1 MGFDSEVKINRP
13 SILVSTIEENEA
25 VIKWLKSNFPQDVIG
40 YAAASNDDID
50 RFNVWQYVYG
60 NWTRLLKRTSNPVIV
75 KASELLYLATTSE
88 TTLSP
93 PKLKGCGCGLTYYEN
108 GQLKRFPGEHS
119 PSCLEANKEE
129 II

>member
-13 SILVSTIEENEA
+13 SILVSNEAENEA
-25 VIKWLKSNFPQDVIG
+25 IITWIKSTFPQDSIG
-40 YAAASNDDID
+40 WDSSTNENLDIYM
-50 RFNVWQYVYG
+50 VWCYVFG
-60 NWTRLLKRTSNPVIV
+60 RWTRLAAPGPKTV
-75 KASELLYLATTSE
+75 KASELLCLETTGE

-119 PSCLEANKEE
+119 PRCLEANKEE